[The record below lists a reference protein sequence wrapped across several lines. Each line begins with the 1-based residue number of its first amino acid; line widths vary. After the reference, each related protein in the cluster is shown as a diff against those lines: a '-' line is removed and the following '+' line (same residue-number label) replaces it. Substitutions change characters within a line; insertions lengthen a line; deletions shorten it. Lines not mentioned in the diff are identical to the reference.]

1 MLPNR
6 TREEV
11 RDAFSAHGIT
21 VVEWAR
27 AHGFSPDSV
36 YAVLLGRTRGVRGE
50 AHRIAVA
57 LGLKSSAETLNPMVW
72 PSNGPDRPVETQQ
85 EGRMSNN

>member
-1 MLPNR
+1 MPNR

-11 RDAFSAHGIT
+11 RNAFASHGVT

-27 AHGFSPDSV
+27 AHGFNPDSV
-36 YAVLLGRTRGVRGE
+36 YAVLLGRTRGTRGE

-57 LGLKSSAETLNPMVW
+57 LGLKSTIGASNPMGW
-72 PSNGPDRPVETQQ
+72 PPDGPGEPVPPRQ
-85 EGRMSNN
+85 EVPMPKH